1 MASTNCLANVSSIL
15 AAAGIGVVENYG
27 GVARTYRVYLPG
39 DTESKIMNLRQLCAL
54 AAEQITTAGTHQVMA
69 VTAAAAILSAL
80 ELAGRS
86 ARLVQCVRVG
96 EW

>member
-1 MASTNCLANVSSIL
+1 MTIRHPTRLRHPSWPAP
-15 AAAGIGVVENYG
+15 
-27 GVARTYRVYLPG
+27 PG
-39 DTESKIMNLRQLCAL
+39 PWDVT
-54 AAEQITTAGTHQVMA
+54 TTAGTHQVMA